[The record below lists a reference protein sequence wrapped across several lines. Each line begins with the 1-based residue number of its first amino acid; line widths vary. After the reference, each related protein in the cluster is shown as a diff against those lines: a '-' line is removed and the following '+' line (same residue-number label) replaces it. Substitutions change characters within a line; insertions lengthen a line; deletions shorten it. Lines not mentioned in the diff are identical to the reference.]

1 MLTGPSMSRIAV
13 LCLCG
18 LLTACGVAP
27 ERPVTYLPM
36 PANASPEANATAQ
49 DVTINAL
56 GLIGTPYRYGGSSPE
71 KGFDCS
77 GLIHYVFRGAA
88 GVKLPRTAAQMSKM
102 QVPAVTQE
110 ELAAGDLVFFDI
122 TRQASHAGIYVGEGR
137 FVHAPSKGG
146 YVRMDDLSSDYWKR
160 HYSGAKRVIQ

>member
-1 MLTGPSMSRIAV
+1 MLRIAAS
-13 LCLCG
+13 CLCV
-18 LLTACGVAP
+18 LLTACGIAP
-27 ERPVTYLPM
+27 QRPVSYLPM
-36 PANASPEANATAQ
+36 PVNASMDANATAQ

-56 GLIGTPYRYGGSSPE
+56 GLIGTPYRYGGSSPD

-77 GLIHYVFRGAA
+77 GLIHYVYRGAA
-88 GVKLPRTAAQMSKM
+88 GVKLPRTAAQMSQM
-102 QVPAVTQE
+102 QVPSVTE
-110 ELAAGDLVFFDI
+110 DELAAGDLVFFDI

-146 YVRMDDLSSDYWKR
+146 YVRMDKLNSDYWRR